1 MTPHGWGRGYDPHAR
16 SPARAARRGQG
27 LAPQAPSA
35 FSSVSAAHLLRAPW
49 KGPRDLSQ
57 HGDLADHVDDH
68 VDVRRLT
75 GAQAPGSL
83 HSRRRLARHA
93 RVPAPSL
100 ASASLCVW
108 SGSEVARQA
117 PKLAH
122 ALLLPLSSP
131 WSLGAPAPWWGQA
144 QASGEEQ
151 AAPDLHAGREP
162 QQYGVSSLSFPT
174 HRVVAVCVCAR
185 ARISVSCQCLGL
197 VGGTSAADGREPG
210 TGGAPP
216 APPALTLCAPSPRAR
231 ECSCTSVSSSVSG
244 AAASPRPRGSGGG
257 PS

>member
-1 MTPHGWGRGYDPHAR
+1 MTPHGWGRGYGPHAR

-131 WSLGAPAPWWGQA
+131 WSLGAPAPWRGQA
-144 QASGEEQ
+144 RASGEEQ

-162 QQYGVSSLSFPT
+162 QQYGVSSLSSPT

-185 ARISVSCQCLGL
+185 ARISVSCQYVSGLL
-197 VGGTSAADGREPG
+197 VGRRRRMGVSRAQAGRPPPLLHSHSARLRREL
-210 TGGAPP
+210 AS
-216 APPALTLCAPSPRAR
+216 ARALPCPRL
-231 ECSCTSVSSSVSG
+231 
-244 AAASPRPRGSGGG
+244 
-257 PS
+257 